1 MHSVERMRPMLGTFV
16 SIQATGSD
24 RVSPECIQAA
34 IDSAFRA
41 VARVDLLMSVHRYRS
56 DIGRLNRCRPGA
68 SVLVHRWTYQ
78 VLTQAQTLRRDSG
91 GTFDCNVGKS
101 LRKAGLLPKRC
112 GAAAVSLRKSGITM
126 TLRPHCRVG
135 VARSLSLDLGGI
147 AKGFA
152 VDQAVQVLQA
162 HRMISGVVNAGG
174 DLRTF
179 GQAAQPIW
187 RRCTSDPST
196 AEPIGH
202 LQNGAIATSAPYFT
216 HHKQRVNSYSSAIVN
231 PKTNAFCAI
240 PNSISVIARTG
251 MLADALTKI
260 AAIRGQLPRRL
271 ARHANARLVGT

>member
-1 MHSVERMRPMLGTFV
+1 MLGTFV

-24 RVSPECIQAA
+24 RVTPECIQAA
-34 IDSAFRA
+34 IDAAFRA

-56 DIGRLNRCRPGA
+56 DIGRLNRSRPGA

-78 VLTQAQTLRRDSG
+78 VLSQAQTLWRDSG

-101 LRKAGLLPKRC
+101 LMKAGLLPKRC
-112 GAAAVSLRKSGITM
+112 GSGATSPALSGTLGMAI
-126 TLRPHCRVG
+126 TLRAHRRIG
-135 VARSLSLDLGGI
+135 VARSSSIDLGGI

-152 VDQAVQVLQA
+152 IDQAVQVLQA
-162 HRMISGVVNAGG
+162 HHMSSGVVNAGG

-187 RRCTSDPST
+187 RRCPTDPST

-216 HHKQRVNSYSSAIVN
+216 QHKRRVNRYSSAIVN
-231 PKTNAFCAI
+231 PKTNTFCAM
-240 PNSISVIARTG
+240 PNSVSVIARTG